1 MSHMIWPIYVFLPQK
16 LPVSIWFRQ
25 TYGFVKL
32 QPTHPWK
39 RVGEHLFF
47 TWHSVV
53 IKIFVYLFE
62 ILAVFLNVLRCL
74 HPIRNSNYDVKR
86 WEWIFVTPSKFRV
99 EIPFIW
105 ISHIHFDDLKLW
117 ELIQIN
123 WIIVWERSRQSNLKI
138 VSKIIIQ

>member
-1 MSHMIWPIYVFLPQK
+1 MIWPIYVFLPQK

-53 IKIFVYLFE
+53 IKIFFTYSKFWMFSWMFCFVYTL
-62 ILAVFLNVLRCL
+62 
-74 HPIRNSNYDVKR
+74 
-86 WEWIFVTPSKFRV
+86 FVTQIMTLNDENEFLSHPQNSESKFRLS
-99 EIPFIW
+99 EFRIFILT
-105 ISHIHFDDLKLW
+105 I
-117 ELIQIN
+117 
-123 WIIVWERSRQSNLKI
+123 
-138 VSKIIIQ
+138 